1 MAKNQPRRAALLF
14 TGTELLRGKQ
24 NTYPPLLAA
33 KLAPLGFAP
42 SIAVTLPDCEAS
54 IAAALK
60 NALKDAELVVLVG
73 GLGPTFDDL
82 SREGAARALK
92 RPLVFVPRALREI
105 EARCRRFARVMPES
119 NKRQAYAL
127 KGAQLLKNPNGTAPG
142 QLLEARVGGRKRML
156 VLLPGPLREWE
167 PMFDGLALP
176 RIKKHFPAGGAHY
189 SAQLALGGIG
199 ESMADEKIRPVL
211 AQYPD
216 TEFTIL
222 SAPGDVK
229 VYASGMAAD
238 AKAAAKLAAQIS
250 AKLKAA
256 LGASV
261 YSETGEPLAHHI
273 GKLLKR
279 RRWTLAAAES
289 CTGGQVSDKITGV
302 AGSSEYFK
310 GAAVVYSNEL
320 KMKLLGVKKATLAK
334 HGAVSQECAEEMAE
348 GARKRLGADC
358 AVAITGIAGPG
369 GGSKEKP
376 VGLVYIAVSV
386 KGRPAV
392 CKRFCFVGARE
403 SIKSY
408 SCANALQLLRI
419 NLES

>member
-42 SIAVTLPDCEAS
+42 SISVTLPDCADS

-82 SREGAARALK
+82 SREGAGKALK
-92 RPLVFVPRALREI
+92 LPLVFVPQALREI
-105 EARCRRFARVMPES
+105 EARFRKFARVMPES

-142 QLLEARVGGRKRML
+142 QLLVVKIGGRKRML
-156 VLLPGPLREWE
+156 ALLPGPLREWE
-167 PMFDGLALP
+167 PLFDRLVLP
-176 RIKKHFPAGGAHY
+176 QIKKHFPAGGAHY
-189 SAQLALGGIG
+189 SVQLALGGIG

-222 SAPGDVK
+222 SSPGDVK
-229 VYASGMAAD
+229 VFASGMASE
-238 AKAAAKLAAQIS
+238 KRAATKLAAEIGG
-250 AKLKAA
+250 KLKAA
-256 LGASV
+256 LGTAV
-261 YSETGEPLAHHI
+261 YSETGEILPQHI

-279 RRWTLAAAES
+279 RGWTLAAAES
-289 CTGGQVSDKITGV
+289 CTGGQVSDRITAV

-320 KMKLLGVKKATLAK
+320 KMKLLGVKKTTLIR
-334 HGAVSQECAEEMAE
+334 HGAVSQECAVEMAD

-376 VGLVYIAVSV
+376 VGLVYISVSV

-392 CKRFCFVGARE
+392 FKRFNFVGSRDL
-403 SIKSY
+403 IKSY
-408 SCANALQLLRI
+408 SSANALELLRV